1 MEQLFGKF
9 AKLFY
14 ENTSV
19 LQFAYWKV
27 SWLQIAQRGKSFS
40 KNGSILHIHQEIYRH
55 SIRKIP
61 KFHLIS

>member
-1 MEQLFGKF
+1 MEQLFWKF

-40 KNGSILHIHQEIYRH
+40 KTGPYYIFTRKFTDIQYVKYRN
-55 SIRKIP
+55 
-61 KFHLIS
+61 FT